1 MSVSKFDKSASE
13 IKASMVL
20 SNGELVNTPSEEK
33 KALGLLSAGQIRENI
48 LVDMK
53 EAVLQ
58 MDAIRMGGS
67 RERAVDLSL
76 EQFVK
81 AKFGFGSTD
90 AFYMALGVNPSMH
103 AIHSLTTMPDFN
115 EGFRWLIP
123 EVIREAVRLGLRRN
137 PMYPSLIAGEETV
150 TQTSVIMPQI
160 NMSAATPKKV
170 GEAETIPTGSVS
182 FNQKTVKLHKIGTGL
197 KMSDEVVKYVSLN
210 ILSLYLQD
218 AGVQMGLGMDAMA
231 IDVLINGDNEAGDN
245 SAPIIGVENTAN
257 GITYFD
263 MLRAWIRMGRLGR
276 MPSGMLSNE
285 LAALK
290 IMQLAEFKGSNYN
303 NKKQDINL
311 QTPIPQSQDFWV
323 HGSMPA
329 DGSLAFIDKTASL
342 IKLNSTGLLVESER
356 IASNQTNGTYV
367 TMTTG
372 FAKLFNDA
380 FLLIDPTQ
388 LFSSQGFPAEMDVD
402 KAENVIIQ

>member
-1 MSVSKFDKSASE
+1 MVSEFDKTASLV
-13 IKASMVL
+13 KASMVL
-20 SNGELVNTPSEEK
+20 SKGEVIDIPSEEK
-33 KALGLLSAGQIRENI
+33 KALGLLSAEQIRKNI
-48 LVDMK
+48 LVDMPN
-53 EAVLQ
+53 AVRQ
-58 MDAIRMGGS
+58 MDAIRNGGAKD
-67 RERAVDLSL
+67 RAIDLAL
-76 EQFVK
+76 DQFIK
-81 AKFGFGSTD
+81 TKFGFGSLD
-90 AFYMALGVNPSMH
+90 SFYQTLGVNPSAH
-103 AIHSLTTMPDFN
+103 SIHSLTTMPDYN

-123 EVIREAVRLGLRRN
+123 EVIREAIRLGLRRN
-137 PMYPSLIAGEETV
+137 PMYPNLIAGEETV

-245 SAPIIGVENTAN
+245 SAPIIGVDNTSN

-323 HGSMPA
+323 HGSMPS
-329 DGSLAFIDKTASL
+329 DGSLAFIDKMAAL

-388 LFSSQGFPAEMDVD
+388 TFASQGFPAEMDID
-402 KAENVIIQ
+402 KAENVIIE